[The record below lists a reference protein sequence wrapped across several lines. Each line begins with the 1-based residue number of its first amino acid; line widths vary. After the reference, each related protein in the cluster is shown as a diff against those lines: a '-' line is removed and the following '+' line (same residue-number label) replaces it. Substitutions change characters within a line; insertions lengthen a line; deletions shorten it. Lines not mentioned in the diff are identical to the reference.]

1 LAKIADLVIQLT
13 VETAELRRDLDL
25 AQKKVADFA
34 RNTRT
39 SSRSIDFGEAKGSL
53 ALLGEEIGVTIPR
66 HLRSF
71 IVAMP
76 GVGKAL
82 SAAFSS
88 VAVIA
93 LGGLIVET
101 GRKIAEFAQK
111 TKEAPEELHKAFEV
125 LNSDSRKTNDELA
138 VTNDKLQLEIDK
150 LQNKPVNNLKLALD
164 ESRLA
169 ADNLAN
175 SIATVNDK
183 IAKILKEKS
192 FSTIQEIFNAGGIA
206 KTSDVAEKI
215 QKYQEETAKIARDY
229 NIQLHETNNSVDAIA
244 LTKKRDLDL
253 EDQRL
258 KILKFINDE
267 LDKSQKRINTPAGAG
282 SVISN
287 NTAANRAAAEAAR
300 QELLRGLKEQVLL
313 QGEFNQ
319 LSSDNT
325 SLNNNKR
332 IAQTLHDQSEEAKKY
347 AEQLANADNK
357 VNDIVDRF
365 TGATLDPF
373 QKIDR
378 DYANAISDLTDIW
391 NQYPEERAKIEDRI
405 VVLVKARLQRVLEE
419 EQKAL
424 DETNKLIAKAL
435 QEKGPDI
442 KSVPIITPTVKPK
455 LDTSELPSFYAQAV
469 QQLAKFGTDA
479 EKELAK
485 ITAVDRIKQSVDE
498 LILRTGTA
506 AGGARVFFRQY
517 AQYATDT
524 AQVVHDAFAKI
535 FGALEDQLTNLL
547 AHFKFDFKSLLDTI
561 KESIARAVVQKFIL
575 GPIAKALGLAKAD
588 GSKDNPYHVIVD
600 NGGGGIGSG
609 IPGLPGASGGDGG
622 GTSEDPTGGILG
634 KLQDTFGKVFSSIG
648 SFFAKIGSAIG
659 SIFKSIVGAIGG
671 LFGGGFADGGDI
683 MPGKFYLV
691 GERGPELIAP
701 RSSGTVIPN
710 HALGGSHTANNI
722 VNNFYLSPVR
732 SDPFGYSQSQ
742 LANAVFT
749 GNMRAMSRA

>member
-1 LAKIADLVIQLT
+1 L
-13 VETAELRRDLDL
+13 
-25 AQKKVADFA
+25 
-34 RNTRT
+34 
-39 SSRSIDFGEAKGSL
+39 
-53 ALLGEEIGVTIPR
+53 P
-66 HLRSF
+66 
-71 IVAMP
+71 
-76 GVGKAL
+76 
-82 SAAFSS
+82 
-88 VAVIA
+88 
-93 LGGLIVET
+93 
-101 GRKIAEFAQK
+101 
-111 TKEAPEELHKAFEV
+111 
-125 LNSDSRKTNDELA
+125 
-138 VTNDKLQLEIDK
+138 
-150 LQNKPVNNLKLALD
+150 
-164 ESRLA
+164 
-169 ADNLAN
+169 
-175 SIATVNDK
+175 
-183 IAKILKEKS
+183 
-192 FSTIQEIFNAGGIA
+192 
-206 KTSDVAEKI
+206 
-215 QKYQEETAKIARDY
+215 RDY

-561 KESIARAVVQKFIL
+561 RESIARAVVQKFIL